1 MTNNSS
7 PRAPKRRPLSVDDY
21 ITGVLSGDRAI
32 LGRAISLLESNRA
45 DHQTQAQ
52 ALLQAL
58 LPHSGGAH
66 RIGISG
72 APGTGKSTFIE
83 TFGTNLTKA
92 GKKVAVLAVDPSSG
106 VSGGSILGDK
116 TRMNRLSRDPNAFI
130 RPSPTSGS
138 LGGVNRKTRESM
150 ICCEAAGFD
159 VLLVETVGVGQSEVT
174 VSNMVDFF
182 LVLMLPGGGDE
193 LQGIKRGVLEIAD
206 LIAVNK
212 ADADPQ
218 KAAIAKKE
226 YQNALRLMRPTSPNW
241 DAEAVLCSALKN
253 DGLDKIWKKIEDH
266 RTALTDSGEV
276 TQRRQQQERAWMWRL
291 VEEGLLHSF
300 RAAPAVQ
307 AQIPTLEAQVVSGE
321 TTPARA
327 ASLLLESFNQR
338 P

>member
-307 AQIPTLEAQVVSGE
+307 AQIPTLEAQVISGE

-327 ASLLLESFNQR
+327 ASLLLESFHQR